1 MGSEMCIR
9 DSFYEGRT
17 WFIAPIAVMDYI
29 VEYVNKHVDFYDYW
43 EDSLASDLM
52 FFQTIIMNSPFREKI
67 EDELMYVK
75 FGKTFKTMN
84 HPVTITNK
92 DVCLIE
98 AGNFFC
104 ARKFELEEK
113 EAIDYFINKIK

>member
-1 MGSEMCIR
+1 
-9 DSFYEGRT
+9 
-17 WFIAPIAVMDYI
+17 
-29 VEYVNKHVDFYDYW
+29 
-43 EDSLASDLM
+43 
-52 FFQTIIMNSPFREKI
+52 MNSPFREKI

-98 AGNFFC
+98 AGNFFVQGSLNLKKK
-104 ARKFELEEK
+104 RL
-113 EAIDYFINKIK
+113 